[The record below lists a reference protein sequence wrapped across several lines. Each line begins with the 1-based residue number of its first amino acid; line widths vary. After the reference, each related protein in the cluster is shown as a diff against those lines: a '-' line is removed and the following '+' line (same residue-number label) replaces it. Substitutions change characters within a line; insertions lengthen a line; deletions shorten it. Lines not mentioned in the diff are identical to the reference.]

1 MGCQTSL
8 LGRSAACIGAKL
20 MCLVSKHYAKS
31 MPLRDS
37 NAYPAKQTRL
47 QELPVTRN
55 SATAT
60 CLCTCL
66 PVKVWTEVSSL
77 DDSSVAATSL
87 ADPSFNADECCGDP
101 AAFLAGDASWDVVP
115 CIGDASSL
123 LLGLMLKHLH
133 LLAGHCHH
141 RQSPDSSACQQLP
154 ARHHM
159 CQTQRGQS
167 APPSDLQNSHN
178 RLARQPAE
186 ETVQHS
192 VPHAVYD
199 CSTPHL
205 WFLSSAAVATG
216 LTSIPNIMQK
226 QAESAAALAPVLCL
240 IRWLS
245 RLSSKYVESSKGA
258 TANEWSYH
266 ACCLKR
272 VAIDATADGGKS
284 NGGSTNAICH
294 C

>member
-1 MGCQTSL
+1 MTHLLPPLPWPTHFLMLMSAVVILLRFL
-8 LGRSAACIGAKL
+8 LGMHPGMS
-20 MCLVSKHYAKS
+20 
-31 MPLRDS
+31 
-37 NAYPAKQTRL
+37 
-47 QELPVTRN
+47 
-55 SATAT
+55 
-60 CLCTCL
+60 
-66 PVKVWTEVSSL
+66 
-77 DDSSVAATSL
+77 
-87 ADPSFNADECCGDP
+87 
-101 AAFLAGDASWDVVP
+101 FLALGMP
-115 CIGDASSL
+115 RHY

-216 LTSIPNIMQK
+216 LTSIPNIMQN

-245 RLSSKYVESSKGA
+245 RLRLGLVSTPVLHLRRLRLASVSASV
-258 TANEWSYH
+258 H
-266 ACCLKR
+266 AFL
-272 VAIDATADGGKS
+272 AMT
-284 NGGSTNAICH
+284 
-294 C
+294 

>member
-1 MGCQTSL
+1 MTHLLPPLPWPTHLLMLMSAVVILLRFL
-8 LGRSAACIGAKL
+8 LGMHPG
-20 MCLVSKHYAKS
+20 
-31 MPLRDS
+31 
-37 NAYPAKQTRL
+37 
-47 QELPVTRN
+47 
-55 SATAT
+55 
-60 CLCTCL
+60 
-66 PVKVWTEVSSL
+66 
-77 DDSSVAATSL
+77 TS
-87 ADPSFNADECCGDP
+87 
-101 AAFLAGDASWDVVP
+101 FLALGMP
-115 CIGDASSL
+115 RHY

-141 RQSPDSSACQQLP
+141 RHSPDSSACQQLP
-154 ARHHM
+154 A
-159 CQTQRGQS
+159 
-167 APPSDLQNSHN
+167 PSDLQNSHN

-245 RLSSKYVESSKGA
+245 RLRLGLVSTPVLHLRRLRLASVSASV
-258 TANEWSYH
+258 H
-266 ACCLKR
+266 AFL
-272 VAIDATADGGKS
+272 AMT
-284 NGGSTNAICH
+284 
-294 C
+294 